1 MTNPTSSTP
10 FSYQVGG
17 SLPAEYRGYV
27 ERQADRELYDRLKS
41 GEYCFVFNSR
51 QMGKSSLRV
60 RVMQKLAAEG
70 VACAVIDPQ
79 TRGTSL
85 SEDQWYAGTIKRLI
99 DDLHLQEKIDFS
111 SWWKDLAAQ
120 SISAVERFTYFI
132 DRVLLAELSQ
142 DVVIFVEEID
152 NLLSL
157 KFDTDGFFI
166 LIRSFFERRAEDLRY
181 RRLTFAFLGVATPSD
196 LIVSKHS
203 LAFNIGRAVEMSG
216 FQLQEAQ
223 PLMQG
228 LVGKVDDPQAVL
240 QAVLYWTGGQPFLTQ
255 RVLNLV
261 VQEADLRLSPP
272 DLVAQVVTSQL
283 IDNWEAQDVPPHLK
297 TIRDRILRSDER
309 LRGRLLG
316 IYQQVLDAEPPP
328 LPIPPLSPSPPLS
341 SRKEGGIIAD
351 ESYEQIQLRLTG
363 LVVKREGRLKV
374 YNPIYAQVFNGQW
387 VARALADLRPGFY
400 GEAFKAWQEA
410 QEEQKESFLLRGQA
424 LRDAETWAKGKRLS
438 KEDER
443 FLDDSQDVEKRD
455 MERRLA
461 AETEANQILTAAREQ
476 AETELETANQAL
488 LETREESD
496 KIIKKANRRN
506 KLSLLGA
513 LGAIAIAAIAV
524 PISIKAVDDLK
535 IAWQDVQEAEGEKKQ
550 LEQDKDQLN
559 KDKISLNRS
568 LEQTKTN
575 KKQADI
581 NAQKAKQLQLEA
593 EQKLK
598 QVNQNLVAEKKH
610 LKQVTEIAQ
619 VTIKAKEQQVQEV
632 EKQFTEATKNTQ
644 DARNESKIARE
655 EKQQAQT
662 QLLEA
667 QTQISEAQTQL
678 NSVKDSVSQTLALLD
693 EVRNQVEVPTER
705 DSRILVTVKVDVRQL
720 TLTHQRLQATAQSI
734 GISIEKVSPRSN
746 ISSINNLGANYA
758 NLGEYEKAIAFY
770 QQALDM
776 SRKIGDHLAES
787 SNINNLAALYSVL
800 GRYGEAEPL
809 YKEALAIKKQQLG
822 DNHPDVAQTLN
833 NLATL
838 YRIQGRYSEAEPLL
852 QQSLV
857 IMKQQLGPN
866 NPDVAQSLNN
876 LAELYLSQGR
886 YSEAEPRYKEA
897 LDIFKQQLGDNHP
910 STATSLNN
918 LAFLYQYQGR
928 YSEAEP
934 LYKEA
939 LFIFKQQLGN
949 NHPSTAAS
957 LNNLAFLYRIQGRY
971 SEAEPLLKQS
981 LAIRKQ
987 QLGDNHPDVA
997 QSLNNLAELYLS
1009 QGRYSEAEPLY
1020 KEALDIF
1027 KQQLGDNHPSTAASL
1042 NNLAFLYR
1050 IQGRCSEAETLLK
1063 QSLAIRKQQLGDNH
1077 PDVAQSL
1084 NNLAEL
1090 YLSQGRYSEAEPL
1103 LKQSLAIRKQQLGDN
1118 HPDTA
1123 QSLNNLAGLYQSQG
1137 RYSEAEPLYKEALFI
1152 FKQQLGN
1159 NHPDVAQTLNN
1170 LATLYWNQGKYP
1182 EADELFSQGLQVEEY
1197 NFSQNLIAGDEFQKQ
1212 AYIAIYSGT
1221 IDTVISRS
1229 LQSIPNNSEATRLAL
1244 KTILQRKGRILDVLS
1259 NSLQILRQQVNDPQ
1273 SQELLTQFIATRT
1286 QYANLIFEKL
1296 EDFPS
1301 PEIYRQKL
1309 AELDTKAKQLED
1321 QISRRSA
1328 EFRSLSQPITLESIQ
1343 KLIPANAALVEIVR
1357 YQPFNPKAPE
1367 NQRFGNPRYAVYIL
1381 YPNGDIK
1388 AKDLG
1393 EAKPI
1398 DDKLIYF
1405 RDNLADAE
1413 TPLPQLQKSA
1423 RQLDETLMQPIRQL
1437 LGNTK
1442 TILLSPDAALN
1453 LIPFEALVDENNQYL
1468 VENYHITYLTSG
1480 RDLLRLK
1487 DKFASQQSPLIVAD
1501 PFYGKAGEKVALTL
1515 SEFTFPGLPG
1525 TEEEAK
1531 AIKNILA
1538 QATVLTGSQAT
1549 ENAVKQAKKPHILHI
1564 ATHSFF
1570 IKPERNPGERNSPLQ
1585 GERNVIENPLLRSGL
1600 ILAGVTIGQSAG
1612 DDGVLTALEITGLNL
1627 VGTKLVV
1634 LSGSKTGL
1642 GDISVGEGIYGLRRA
1657 FVIAGAESQ
1666 LISLWNVSDQA
1677 TKDLMVAYYG
1687 RLIKGEG
1694 RSEALRQIQLGML
1707 KSENYQHPFYWASFI
1722 ISGDWTPMEFSSSP

>member
-328 LPIPPLSPSPPLS
+328 LS

-476 AETELETANQAL
+476 AESQLETANQEL

-496 KIIKKANRRN
+496 RIIKKANRRN

-535 IAWQDVQEAEGEKKQ
+535 IARQDVQEMEREKKQ

-568 LEQTKTN
+568 LAQTKIN
-575 KKQADI
+575 EKKANDNLKRAHLNTRKAQEKYLQAQTKER
-581 NAQKAKQLQLEA
+581 AAQQQYQQAQEQVQKATLQLSQVNQDKIQAEEATAAAKEQLQLA
-593 EQKLK
+593 TTQKL
-598 QVNQNLVAEKKH
+598 QAETAAK
-610 LKQVTEIAQ
+610 IAKAA
-619 VTIKAKEQQVQEV
+619 VDKAKTTLAAAERDQNTILAVNRLEKAGQASLNRAQYEQVRGLVDAMRVGEEAQQLVQTQGQKGFAASPIYTLQTILDQVENRAIKPWQHQTLLAHEGTV
-632 EKQFTEATKNTQ
+632 WTAAFSPDGQRIVTSDGT
-644 DARNESKIARE
+644 ARVWD
-655 EKQQAQT
+655 AQT
-662 QLLEA
+662 G
-667 QTQISEAQTQL
+667 
-678 NSVKDSVSQTLALLD
+678 SQLALLSGVEAAAFSPD
-693 EVRNQVEVPTER
+693 GQRLVTASSDGTARVWDAKTGSQLALHSGVEAAAFSPDGQRIVTASADGTARVWDAKTGSQLALLSGVTVAAFSPDGQRIVASSLYSKTVRVWDAKTGRQLALLFGHEDRVTAAAFSPDGQRIVTASWDKTARVWDAKTGSQLALLSVHEFTVTVAAFSPDGQRIVTASADKTARVWSAQTGSQLALLSGHEDRVTAAAFSPDGQRIVASSLYDKTARVWSAKTGSQLALLSGHESWVNAAAFSPDGQRIVTASQDKTARVWDARTGSQLALLSGHEGVVYTAAFSP
-705 DSRILVTVKVDVRQL
+705 DGQRILTASSDRTVRVWPVENLDRLLVRGCHWL
-720 TLTHQRLQATAQSI
+720 R
-734 GISIEKVSPRSN
+734 
-746 ISSINNLGANYA
+746 NYLIV
-758 NLGEYEKAIAFY
+758 NP
-770 QQALDM
+770 QALA
-776 SRKIGDHLAES
+776 KLATCQTPDLTQASAPYLVE
-787 SNINNLAALYSVL
+787 YS
-800 GRYGEAEPL
+800 
-809 YKEALAIKKQQLG
+809 EALAREGKINEAIEGFKIAQKWNPSLRFDPVARANQLAN
-822 DNHPDVAQTLN
+822 DAKT
-833 NLATL
+833 
-838 YRIQGRYSEAEPLL
+838 
-852 QQSLV
+852 
-857 IMKQQLGPN
+857 
-866 NPDVAQSLNN
+866 
-876 LAELYLSQGR
+876 
-886 YSEAEPRYKEA
+886 
-897 LDIFKQQLGDNHP
+897 DIP
-910 STATSLNN
+910 PMIEST
-918 LAFLYQYQGR
+918 Q
-928 YSEAEP
+928 
-934 LYKEA
+934 
-939 LFIFKQQLGN
+939 
-949 NHPSTAAS
+949 
-957 LNNLAFLYRIQGRY
+957 
-971 SEAEPLLKQS
+971 
-981 LAIRKQ
+981 
-987 QLGDNHPDVA
+987 
-997 QSLNNLAELYLS
+997 
-1009 QGRYSEAEPLY
+1009 
-1020 KEALDIF
+1020 
-1027 KQQLGDNHPSTAASL
+1027 
-1042 NNLAFLYR
+1042 
-1050 IQGRCSEAETLLK
+1050 
-1063 QSLAIRKQQLGDNH
+1063 
-1077 PDVAQSL
+1077 
-1084 NNLAEL
+1084 
-1090 YLSQGRYSEAEPL
+1090 
-1103 LKQSLAIRKQQLGDN
+1103 
-1118 HPDTA
+1118 
-1123 QSLNNLAGLYQSQG
+1123 
-1137 RYSEAEPLYKEALFI
+1137 
-1152 FKQQLGN
+1152 
-1159 NHPDVAQTLNN
+1159 
-1170 LATLYWNQGKYP
+1170 
-1182 EADELFSQGLQVEEY
+1182 
-1197 NFSQNLIAGDEFQKQ
+1197 
-1212 AYIAIYSGT
+1212 
-1221 IDTVISRS
+1221 
-1229 LQSIPNNSEATRLAL
+1229 
-1244 KTILQRKGRILDVLS
+1244 
-1259 NSLQILRQQVNDPQ
+1259 
-1273 SQELLTQFIATRT
+1273 
-1286 QYANLIFEKL
+1286 
-1296 EDFPS
+1296 
-1301 PEIYRQKL
+1301 
-1309 AELDTKAKQLED
+1309 
-1321 QISRRSA
+1321 
-1328 EFRSLSQPITLESIQ
+1328 
-1343 KLIPANAALVEIVR
+1343 
-1357 YQPFNPKAPE
+1357 
-1367 NQRFGNPRYAVYIL
+1367 
-1381 YPNGDIK
+1381 
-1388 AKDLG
+1388 
-1393 EAKPI
+1393 
-1398 DDKLIYF
+1398 
-1405 RDNLADAE
+1405 
-1413 TPLPQLQKSA
+1413 
-1423 RQLDETLMQPIRQL
+1423 
-1437 LGNTK
+1437 
-1442 TILLSPDAALN
+1442 
-1453 LIPFEALVDENNQYL
+1453 
-1468 VENYHITYLTSG
+1468 
-1480 RDLLRLK
+1480 
-1487 DKFASQQSPLIVAD
+1487 
-1501 PFYGKAGEKVALTL
+1501 
-1515 SEFTFPGLPG
+1515 
-1525 TEEEAK
+1525 
-1531 AIKNILA
+1531 
-1538 QATVLTGSQAT
+1538 
-1549 ENAVKQAKKPHILHI
+1549 
-1564 ATHSFF
+1564 
-1570 IKPERNPGERNSPLQ
+1570 
-1585 GERNVIENPLLRSGL
+1585 
-1600 ILAGVTIGQSAG
+1600 
-1612 DDGVLTALEITGLNL
+1612 
-1627 VGTKLVV
+1627 
-1634 LSGSKTGL
+1634 
-1642 GDISVGEGIYGLRRA
+1642 
-1657 FVIAGAESQ
+1657 
-1666 LISLWNVSDQA
+1666 
-1677 TKDLMVAYYG
+1677 
-1687 RLIKGEG
+1687 
-1694 RSEALRQIQLGML
+1694 
-1707 KSENYQHPFYWASFI
+1707 
-1722 ISGDWTPMEFSSSP
+1722 